1 MDQST
6 GKYEYPVFQ
15 YSKFEVS
22 AICRLAGEMRKLS
35 CTCDLNQRPMRGGYN
50 WAVFILFADG
60 IQWVLRSPAHNHPD
74 LSERSAIKLLLS
86 EAATLRYL
94 KIYTDIPVP
103 DVYSYCAYRNN
114 PVRIPY
120 ILMSKAQGKS
130 LNTMW
135 GNDDLRGRLDSREM
149 NKVMSQLGQITW
161 DLAQVR
167 FPFIGS
173 LFEVNGS
180 FVVGEC
186 LSKGHIQHKR
196 HSLEGIPRGPFGSE
210 TKFYRSLI
218 LALTEHAEKLPL
230 GNHCFTAPVPSR
242 NDYANKDM
250 WQCARDLWNQFVT
263 VGQKIDSAAN
273 RVDYVVAAYILDR
286 LISQYERNWYGVTS
300 PVNFPLCHPDLTM
313 NNIFVDDQYNITCI
327 IDWAFATTVPLP
339 LLLSPPGFP
348 QSRHRLDE
356 RVCLGFRHGF
366 HDAARPNIHNIIVG
380 LSVPKAIQCIQNSE
394 FAWCLT
400 RFLAFDS
407 TDDISLF
414 RTMWESVYPSDH
426 KLESYFFSE
435 RALPYYQTLYKKI
448 REEDLA
454 ESRIKKSESDL
465 FTKSMTFELSLARHL
480 TMVSDWGFNYDPFDP
495 SGLRDTEEEQIFV
508 TEGRVWRWIL
518 EFKRQYRDRIIEE
531 RNF

>member
-1 MDQST
+1 MELTFGS
-6 GKYEYPVFQ
+6 
-15 YSKFEVS
+15 
-22 AICRLAGEMRKLS
+22 
-35 CTCDLNQRPMRGGYN
+35 
-50 WAVFILFADG
+50 
-60 IQWVLRSPAHNHPD
+60 
-74 LSERSAIKLLLS
+74 
-86 EAATLRYL
+86 
-94 KIYTDIPVP
+94 
-103 DVYSYCAYRNN
+103 AYRNN